1 MMRKFVL
8 FVFLSAIVLFTYGQ
22 DAGTAKEKRTGRPDI
37 PGTFSIDFGLN
48 FPTGDTVDFN
58 TGNWGSRTLN
68 VYYQLDKR
76 IGQTKFS
83 VHPGLGFGF
92 ERYKFNNNRTLGY
105 VAGPNG
111 PFDALQMIP
120 IISVYPNISGI
131 KKSQFI
137 TNYLD
142 ALVEFRYST
151 NPNDPARSFK
161 VSAGFKAGV
170 LIDSFTKLK
179 LTEDGETKKFKNKQ
193 DFNLN
198 PFRYGATLRIGA
210 GNFSAFGYY
219 SLTPI
224 FRDKEG
230 PEQGELTN
238 FVVGLSLTGF

>member
-1 MMRKFVL
+1 MMRKFML
-8 FVFLSAIVLFTYGQ
+8 FVFLSAIVLFAYGQ
-22 DAGTAKEKRTGRPDI
+22 DAGTAKEKRRGRPDI
-37 PGTFSIDFGLN
+37 PGTFSIDLGLN
-48 FPTGDTVDFN
+48 FPTGDSAAFN
-58 TGNWGSRTLN
+58 TGAIGSRTLN
-68 VYYQLDKR
+68 IYYQLDKR

-83 VHPGLGFGF
+83 VHPGVGFGF
-92 ERYKFNNNRTLGY
+92 ERYKFTNNRTLGY

-111 PFDALQMIP
+111 PFDELQMIE
-120 IISVYPNISGI
+120 IISAYPNISGI
-131 KKSQFI
+131 KKSQLI

-142 ALVEFRYST
+142 AMVEVRFST

-179 LTEDGETKKFKNKQ
+179 LNEDGETKKFKNKQ

-210 GNFSAFGYY
+210 GNFGVFGYY

-224 FRDKEG
+224 FSDKEG
-230 PEQGELTN
+230 PNQAELTN
-238 FVVGLSLTGF
+238 FTVGLTLAGF

>member
-8 FVFLSAIVLFTYGQ
+8 SVFLGALTLLTYGQ
-22 DAGTAKEKRTGRPDI
+22 DAGTTKEKRSGRPDI

-48 FPTGDTVDFN
+48 FPMGDSAAFETAAF
-58 TGNWGSRTLN
+58 GSRTLN

-92 ERYKFNNNRTLGY
+92 ERYKFTNNRTLGY

-111 PFDALQMIP
+111 PFDELQMIE
-120 IISVYPNISGI
+120 IISAYPNISGI
-131 KKSQFI
+131 KKSQLI

-142 ALVEFRYST
+142 AMVEIRFST

-179 LTEDGETKKFKNKQ
+179 LNEDGESKKFKNKQ

-210 GNFSAFGYY
+210 GNFGVFGYY

-230 PEQGELTN
+230 PNQAELTN
-238 FVVGLSLTGF
+238 FTVGLTLAGF

>member
-8 FVFLSAIVLFTYGQ
+8 FVFLGALTLLTYGQ
-22 DAGTAKEKRTGRPDI
+22 DASTTKEKRSGRPDI

-48 FPTGDTVDFN
+48 FPMGDSAAFETAAF
-58 TGNWGSRTLN
+58 GSRTLN

-92 ERYKFNNNRTLGY
+92 ERYKFTNNRTLGY

-111 PFDALQMIP
+111 PFDELEMIP
-120 IISVYPNISGI
+120 IISAYPNVSGI
-131 KKSQFI
+131 KKSQLI

-142 ALVEFRYST
+142 AMVELRFST

-179 LTEDGETKKFKNKQ
+179 LNEDGETKKFKNKQ

-210 GNFSAFGYY
+210 GNFGVFGYY
-219 SLTPI
+219 SLSPI

-230 PEQGELTN
+230 PNQAELTN
-238 FVVGLSLTGF
+238 FTVGLTLAGF

>member
-8 FVFLSAIVLFTYGQ
+8 FVFLSAIILFAYGQ
-22 DAGTAKEKRTGRPDI
+22 DAGTAKEKRRGRPDI
-37 PGTFSIDFGLN
+37 PGTFSIDLGLN
-48 FPTGDTVDFN
+48 FPTGDSAAFN
-58 TGNWGSRTLN
+58 TGAIGSRTLN
-68 VYYQLDKR
+68 IYYQLDKR

-83 VHPGLGFGF
+83 VHPGVGFGF
-92 ERYKFNNNRTLGY
+92 ERYKFTNDRTLGY

-111 PFDALQMIP
+111 PFDELQMIE
-120 IISVYPNISGI
+120 IISAYPNISGI
-131 KKSQFI
+131 KKSQLI

-142 ALVEFRYST
+142 AMVELRFST

-179 LTEDGETKKFKNKQ
+179 LNEDGETKKFKNKQ

-210 GNFSAFGYY
+210 GNFGVFGYY
-219 SLTPI
+219 SLSPI

-230 PEQGELTN
+230 PNQAELTN
-238 FVVGLSLTGF
+238 FTVGLTLAGF

>member
-8 FVFLSAIVLFTYGQ
+8 FVFFGALTLLTYGQ
-22 DAGTAKEKRTGRPDI
+22 EAGTTKEKRSGRPDI

-48 FPTGDTVDFN
+48 FPMGDSAAFETAAF
-58 TGNWGSRTLN
+58 GSRTLN

-111 PFDALQMIP
+111 PFDELQMIE
-120 IISVYPNISGI
+120 ITSAYPNISGI
-131 KKSQFI
+131 KKSQLI

-142 ALVEFRYST
+142 AIVEFRFST

-161 VSAGFKAGV
+161 VSAGFKAGI

-179 LTEDGETKKFKNKQ
+179 LNEDGETKKFKNKQ

-210 GNFSAFGYY
+210 GNFGVFGYY
-219 SLTPI
+219 SLSPI

-230 PEQGELTN
+230 PNQAELTN
-238 FVVGLSLTGF
+238 FTVGLTLAGF